1 MLQSAGTPLAALNK
15 RQVSNGVAA
24 GPSNSS
30 RTYKVSNGVAAGP
43 SNSSRTY
50 NATAATLPAALNKGS
65 HARGDIAEEET
76 RSVASDRL
84 HNNSIKLVTSTRM
97 RSSPIFI
104 DPNGSAG
111 ATNNSPHNIGRVAI
125 STVRHAV
132 EGIYTW
138 VELMLQSAGKS
149 LAAVNKRFESVTV

>member
-76 RSVASDRL
+76 RSVASDRR
-84 HNNSIKLVTSTRM
+84 HNNWIRIVTSTQH
-97 RSSPIFI
+97 
-104 DPNGSAG
+104 PN
-111 ATNNSPHNIGRVAI
+111 
-125 STVRHAV
+125 
-132 EGIYTW
+132 EK
-138 VELMLQSAGKS
+138 QSNLHRPEWQCGCHQQ
-149 LAAVNKRFESVTV
+149 LAAQYWESYH